1 MNISQ
6 LTKAIK
12 YLPTRKSILLK
23 GTHGI
28 GKTEWV
34 SSMAEKLGLKLVI
47 WHASH
52 AADAGDITGL
62 PRLRP

>member
-28 GKTEWV
+28 GKTELV
-34 SSMAEKLGLKLVI
+34 RQICKEDLQESAEARG
-47 WHASH
+47 
-52 AADAGDITGL
+52 
-62 PRLRP
+62 